1 MRVTRRV
8 RRGGP
13 FMSFILMPKLGEDLQ
28 VNGWNWRPTLELLLA
43 AGVITEQDHEVMG
56 CHGCGGKVDQEKAER
71 IADVVVAKLSS
82 MNPGERMLANLGVSS
97 EPKKLAVFDPSLN
110 TNDIDI
116 NELYS
121 TTFEWLDTFAKFCR
135 SSNGFKVM

>member
-1 MRVTRRV
+1 
-8 RRGGP
+8 
-13 FMSFILMPKLGEDLQ
+13 MSFILMPKLGEDLQ

>member
-1 MRVTRRV
+1 
-8 RRGGP
+8 
-13 FMSFILMPKLGEDLQ
+13 MSFILMPKLGEDLQ

-121 TTFEWLDTFAKFCR
+121 TTFEWLDTFVKFCR
-135 SSNGFKVM
+135 SSGGFEVI

>member
-1 MRVTRRV
+1 
-8 RRGGP
+8 
-13 FMSFILMPKLGEDLQ
+13 MPKLGEDLQ